1 MLRICICLIGL
12 LSATA
17 WADLT
22 VDGTSSPGLNGGV
35 ERFRMYLM
43 DEQLRVDQVT
53 TKTIDGEVVD
63 DVPNSILIRFT
74 GEPAG
79 MLLLDHS
86 ARKVK
91 VVATMDRIPA
101 EQAVDA
107 RAAVSV
113 IKRDET
119 REILGRKAQR
129 YDFSFNGSIDPMALT
144 GQQLPPNMSGLLKVN
159 LAVTGSSWVVPGMEG
174 AQELAAFMEKMA
186 ENRMTIGLDNAS
198 LQNTGGESALI
209 SPELTSGLKE
219 VMTQIST
226 HGLPLQT
233 TTNSNVSVAM
243 DGQMGLMMQG
253 MLDGMGI
260 GGSSHSETIATR
272 VDASAVDATLFYDGG
287 VPDGYTVSDMVSE

>member
-1 MLRICICLIGL
+1 
-12 LSATA
+12 
-17 WADLT
+17 
-22 VDGTSSPGLNGGV
+22 
-35 ERFRMYLM
+35 
-43 DEQLRVDQVT
+43 VDQVT
-53 TKTIDGEVVD
+53 TKTIDGKDVEA
-63 DVPNSILIRFT
+63 VPNSILIRFT

-79 MLLLDHS
+79 MLFLDHS

-91 VVATMDRIPA
+91 VVATMGRVPA

-107 RAAVSV
+107 RAASTTPVSV

-129 YDFSFNGSIDPMALT
+129 YDFSFNGSIDPMVLT
-144 GQQLPPNMSGLLKVN
+144 GQQLPPNMSGLLKVK

-174 AQELAAFMEKMA
+174 AQELAVFMEKMA

-198 LQNTGGESALI
+198 LQNTGGGAALI
-209 SPELTSGLKE
+209 SPELTSGLEE

-233 TTNSNVSVAM
+233 TTNSNVSAAM
-243 DGQMGLMMQG
+243 EGQMGLMMQG

-260 GGSSHSETIATR
+260 GGSSDSETIATE
-272 VDASAVDATLFYDGG
+272 VDTGAVDATLFYDGG
-287 VPDGYTVSDMVSE
+287 VPEGYTVSDMVSE